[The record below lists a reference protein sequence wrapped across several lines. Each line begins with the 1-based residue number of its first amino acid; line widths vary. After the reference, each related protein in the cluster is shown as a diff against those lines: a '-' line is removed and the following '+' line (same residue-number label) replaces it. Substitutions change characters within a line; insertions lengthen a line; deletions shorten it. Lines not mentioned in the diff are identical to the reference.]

1 MWTLIIIT
9 IAFSG
14 ALSGASS
21 STAYLDFADQSKC
34 EAAATAIGAPDWIR
48 ITPKK
53 PPVALSNR
61 RRLAATSSSPDAC
74 SVERLSVNAPPQK
87 PRKFPFVHKEAAIQ
101 HTVRYTELAPDRFK
115 NFWRD

>member
-53 PPVALSNR
+53 APGGSQQSTPVGGYLIITR
-61 RRLAATSSSPDAC
+61 CVQR
-74 SVERLSVNAPPQK
+74 
-87 PRKFPFVHKEAAIQ
+87 
-101 HTVRYTELAPDRFK
+101 
-115 NFWRD
+115 

>member
-21 STAYLDFADQSKC
+21 SIAYLDFTDQSKC

-48 ITPKK
+48 ITPKIS
-53 PPVALSNR
+53 PGAQS
-61 RRLAATSSSPDAC
+61 TSVGGYRIITRC
-74 SVERLSVNAPPQK
+74 VQR
-87 PRKFPFVHKEAAIQ
+87 
-101 HTVRYTELAPDRFK
+101 
-115 NFWRD
+115 

>member
-21 STAYLDFADQSKC
+21 STAYLDFPDQSRC

-48 ITPKK
+48 ITPAGPQRS
-53 PPVALSNR
+53 PPVGGYR
-61 RRLAATSSSPDAC
+61 IITRCVQR
-74 SVERLSVNAPPQK
+74 
-87 PRKFPFVHKEAAIQ
+87 
-101 HTVRYTELAPDRFK
+101 
-115 NFWRD
+115 

>member
-48 ITPKK
+48 ISPGPGGSQTP
-53 PPVALSNR
+53 VGGYR
-61 RRLAATSSSPDAC
+61 IITRCVQR
-74 SVERLSVNAPPQK
+74 
-87 PRKFPFVHKEAAIQ
+87 
-101 HTVRYTELAPDRFK
+101 
-115 NFWRD
+115 